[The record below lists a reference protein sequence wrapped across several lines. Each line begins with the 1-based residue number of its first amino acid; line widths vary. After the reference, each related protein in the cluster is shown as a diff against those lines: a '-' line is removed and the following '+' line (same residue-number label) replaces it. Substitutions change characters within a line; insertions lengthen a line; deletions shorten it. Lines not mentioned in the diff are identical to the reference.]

1 MKEKGLIRING
12 QLQQNIPQVQRK
24 RVHNDDIPDYDTI
37 KDKANPMEAIV
48 QKLEEQGY
56 TAQQAFDAFDWDGDE
71 VLTISEIKDGMQ
83 ANKISL
89 LDSEWNQLVAAID
102 LNHDGVLTCEEWV
115 KVLEPKIVGQRGFSD
130 LMKGIDLNDP
140 IDLEERILDIQF
152 RKRRLDNEVR
162 QMRRQKQSDLYFKN
176 QKAKDEQKVVSDRIK
191 ELELQV
197 KDNKFK
203 QEEAQLDFAAK
214 LSKGP

>member
-1 MKEKGLIRING
+1 
-12 QLQQNIPQVQRK
+12 
-24 RVHNDDIPDYDTI
+24 
-37 KDKANPMEAIV
+37 
-48 QKLEEQGY
+48 
-56 TAQQAFDAFDWDGDE
+56 
-71 VLTISEIKDGMQ
+71 MQ

-115 KVLEPKIVGQRGFSD
+115 QVLEPKIVGQRGFSD